1 MKAGIHFSFLP
12 DRSLISGLF
21 RSCQNTAW
29 NHESR
34 GGTPA
39 HQHHPGRPQRL
50 SAREEEEEVVVAL
63 LVLLHH
69 NNRAG
74 NFRKETRRQRSSNA
88 GAGVRVRIRVLGYI

>member
-21 RSCQNTAW
+21 RSCQDTAW

-34 GGTPA
+34 GGTAA
-39 HQHHPGRPQRL
+39 HQYHPGRPQRL
-50 SAREEEEEVVVAL
+50 SAREEEAAVAL

-74 NFRKETRRQRSSNA
+74 NLRKETRKQRSSNA
-88 GAGVRVRIRVLGYI
+88 GAGVRVKG

>member
-1 MKAGIHFSFLP
+1 MLVKAGIHFSFLP

-39 HQHHPGRPQRL
+39 HQYHPGRPQRL
-50 SAREEEEEVVVAL
+50 SAREEEEAAVAL
-63 LVLLHH
+63 LVLLHQ

-74 NFRKETRRQRSSNA
+74 NLRKETRKQRGSNT
-88 GAGVRVRIRVLGYI
+88 GAGDWVRVRV